1 MAHRTDIMK
10 ISGYGNADSLS
21 AWWWLWLPLAG
32 AIGILAV
39 EYLFPANARGW
50 IVSERGLVEFLHIV
64 IPLASTILALRL
76 LLRPQHRRY
85 RWLWIWLVLASLG
98 SFYVAGEEASWGQHY
113 LRWATPES
121 WQAVNDQG
129 ETNLH
134 NTSSWFDQKP
144 RMLLELGIVIGGIV
158 IPLAALKWPAI
169 RRVRFGIILPPML
182 CLPSTVL
189 AELTRLSERVL
200 DVVQPGTQLFTRAS
214 EVQETYFYVFILL
227 YLIVLGRR
235 LRAAPG

>member
-1 MAHRTDIMK
+1 MAHRTEVMK
-10 ISGYGNADSLS
+10 ISGHGDADSLS

-32 AIGILAV
+32 VIGILAV
-39 EYLFPANARGW
+39 EYLFPVHARGW
-50 IVSERGLVEFLHIV
+50 IVSERGLVESLHVV

-76 LLRPQHRRY
+76 LLMPQHRRY
-85 RWLWIWLVLASLG
+85 RWLWIWLALATLG
-98 SFYVAGEEASWGQHY
+98 SFYIAGEEASWGQHY

-144 RMLLELGIVIGGIV
+144 RILLELGIVIGGIV
-158 IPLAALKWPAI
+158 IPLAALKRPAI

-182 CLPSTVL
+182 CLPSAVL

-200 DVVQPGTQLFTRAS
+200 GVVQPGTQLFTRAS

-235 LRAAPG
+235 LRTAPG